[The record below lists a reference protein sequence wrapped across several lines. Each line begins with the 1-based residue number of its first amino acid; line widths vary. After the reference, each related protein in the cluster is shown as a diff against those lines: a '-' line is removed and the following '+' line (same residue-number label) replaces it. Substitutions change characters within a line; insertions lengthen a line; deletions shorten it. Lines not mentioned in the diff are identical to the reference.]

1 MSIFRQLAK
10 IKNVNVIINN
20 PVFNN
25 ETTKATMLLFTL
37 FLLPINLVCHKNY
50 AKTCALKCKTY
61 IFHFCSPKSSPTLH
75 DSFIY

>member
-1 MSIFRQLAK
+1 MSIFRPLAK
-10 IKNVNVIINN
+10 IKNVNVIISN

-61 IFHFCSPKSSPTLH
+61 IFIFVLQKVLLLFMIH
-75 DSFIY
+75 